1 VWAQILTGLVV
12 VGLVAVAYRYLART
26 AIPWSASWVGAAVAV
41 AFALVATV
49 LASKY
54 FSTGVATRV
63 YGPAA
68 SMFVALIWLLMIGN
82 GVVLGAVSA
91 FVWQYKRAPLQ

>member
-1 VWAQILTGLVV
+1 
-12 VGLVAVAYRYLART
+12 
-26 AIPWSASWVGAAVAV
+26 VAV

-49 LASKY
+49 LASQY
-54 FSTGVATRV
+54 FSTGAATRV